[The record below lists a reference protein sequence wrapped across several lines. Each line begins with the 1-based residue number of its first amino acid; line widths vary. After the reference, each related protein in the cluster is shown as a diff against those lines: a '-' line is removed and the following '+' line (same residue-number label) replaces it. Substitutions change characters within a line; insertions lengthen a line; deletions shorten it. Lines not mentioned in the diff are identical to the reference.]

1 MLFLKQFQSFS
12 GFTNNST
19 IWTNVGSMQSSGIDL
34 LISYKDKKG
43 DFSYGADV
51 TFTTVNV
58 EMLSLSSEGERLY
71 GSGNRTLTTKGEEPG
86 YFYGYVAD
94 GLFQNQ
100 TELNSHTDEHGTK
113 LQPYAQAGDIRFKD
127 INGDGK
133 LDDKDRTK
141 IGSPWA
147 DYNVGLNLTFAYKQ
161 FDLVANFYS
170 SIGNDIVNENI
181 KDLYNGASLTNKVN
195 GLDQM
200 AWHGE
205 GTSNYV
211 PRLSKDDNNEN
222 FTKFSSFYVEDG
234 SFVRM
239 KNLQLGFSFY
249 NKFGLDKLRISLSGQ
264 NLWTW
269 TNYTGVDPEVAGG
282 DPEKDDRVK
291 GSGFGGWNYPVQP
304 TILMGI
310 NVAF

>member
-1 MLFLKQFQSFS
+1 MKNL
-12 GFTNNST
+12 
-19 IWTNVGSMQSSGIDL
+19 D
-34 LISYKDKKG
+34 
-43 DFSYGADV
+43 
-51 TFTTVNV
+51 
-58 EMLSLSSEGERLY
+58 
-71 GSGNRTLTTKGEEPG
+71 

-113 LQPYAQAGDIRFKD
+113 LQPYAQVGDIRFKD
-127 INGDGK
+127 VNGDGK
-133 LDDKDRTK
+133 IDDKDRTK

-147 DYNVGLNLTFAYKQ
+147 DYNMGLNLNFAYKQ

-170 SIGNDIVNENI
+170 SIGNEIVNQNI
-181 KDLYNGASLTNKVN
+181 SDLYNGASLTNKVS

-222 FTKFSSFYVEDG
+222 FTKFSSLYVEDG
-234 SFVRM
+234 SLCTYEKPSSWIFIPTT
-239 KNLQLGFSFY
+239 NLD
-249 NKFGLDKLRISLSGQ
+249 LDKLRISLSGQ

-282 DPEKDDRVK
+282 DPDKGDRVK

-304 TILMGI
+304 TILMGL

>member
-1 MLFLKQFQSFS
+1 
-12 GFTNNST
+12 
-19 IWTNVGSMQSSGIDL
+19 
-34 LISYKDKKG
+34 
-43 DFSYGADV
+43 
-51 TFTTVNV
+51 
-58 EMLSLSSEGERLY
+58 MLSLSADGERLY
-71 GSGNRTLTTKGEEPG
+71 GAGNRTLTTKGEEPG

-100 TELNSHTDEHGTK
+100 TELNAHTDEHGTK
-113 LQPYAQAGDIRFKD
+113 LQPYAQLGDIRFKD
-127 INGDGK
+127 VNGDGK

-141 IGSPWA
+141 IGSPWP
-147 DYNVGLNLTFAYKQ
+147 DFNVGLNLTLAYKQ

-170 SIGNDIVNENI
+170 SIGNDIVNQNI
-181 KDLYNGASLTNKVN
+181 SDLYNGTSLSNKVS

-222 FTKFSSFYVEDG
+222 FSKFSSFYVEDG
-234 SFVRM
+234 SYVRM
-239 KNLQLGFSFY
+239 KNLQVGFSLF

-269 TNYTGVDPEVAGG
+269 TKYTGVDPEVAGG
-282 DPEKDDRVK
+282 DPKQDDGVK

-304 TILMGI
+304 TILMGL